1 MLNVFIFSGFLGG
14 EPELK
19 TYSRQDGS
27 QGKIANFSVAV
38 SRDFKNKDG
47 KYDSDWFRCTA
58 YDRNADFAS
67 QYLHK
72 GTKVNCVGRVEINQG
87 TNKEGQPVTYTNIR
101 LSSIE
106 FAERAATAQAN
117 GVAVTASAPQ
127 AQPMPNMGMGM
138 GMAPQMPNQA
148 NVVNQVGLDAGWQ
161 NVPGVITEDL
171 PFN

>member
-1 MLNVFIFSGFLGG
+1 MLNVCIFSGFLGG
-14 EPELK
+14 EPDVK
-19 TYSRQDGS
+19 TFNRPDGS

-38 SRDFKNKDG
+38 SRDFKNKEG
-47 KYDSDWFRCTA
+47 KYDTDWLRCTA
-58 YDRNADFAS
+58 YDRNAEFAS

-72 GTKVNCVGRVEINQG
+72 GTKVNCVGRIEINQG

-106 FAERAATAQAN
+106 FAERAATAQTN

-138 GMAPQMPNQA
+138 GMAPQMPNQT
-148 NVVNQVGLDAGWQ
+148 NVNQVGLDAGWQ
-161 NVPGVITEDL
+161 NIPGVISEDL